1 MKHSKIAL
9 ASMMVTGFFVSASAA
24 TTPKP
29 TVVSLQC
36 DMTSPVKMV
45 NTCAPEVTLYV
56 AGSSALGGAISKV
69 VPGLFNTT
77 VTPMVTV
84 LDGGSNNG
92 FAKIVTNYNK
102 VSTVDQAANGVS
114 AFYGLD
120 KTTGKRTLI
129 VYNSM
134 NGSAAGVSQVM
145 ATTTNFKTINESEV
159 VSVGPSITTATVGLV
174 AKGSAVANSCV
185 AYDGTNSSVST
196 QTIAG
201 TTKTISTAANTVLCT
216 SAAPLKADMAISD
229 VDVPELVQLYTQ
241 AAATK
246 LTTIKRT
253 PLGMQ
258 GFAVAVN
265 NNFYNALQDA
275 QVSAG
280 LLDSTCNSGTAR
292 VLTEACQPNITR
304 AQYASLAS
312 VEGSI
317 GSAAGFIAGDTT
329 PLTFAR
335 RDQLSGTQATSN
347 IFFLS
352 NSCNVLDAASKVNT
366 RGGALTPLHDGNI
379 GSAPSKA
386 GLIIHMNAQTG
397 NVEDDLKSTTGYAI
411 GTIALS
417 KAVGQ
422 TAYKFV
428 KLDGVSPNYKGS
440 VAIADAASSRAK
452 MLDGTWPMQ
461 VVSYAV
467 TPATYAATDAP
478 KQVLSDALISALKT
492 GSTANNL
499 NAIGYFFGDAD
510 KVTKVSRLNGNNCS
524 PLIVQPPVNASAS
537 K

>member
-1 MKHSKIAL
+1 M
-9 ASMMVTGFFVSASAA
+9 
-24 TTPKP
+24 TTP
-29 TVVSLQC
+29 LR
-36 DMTSPVKMV
+36 MV
-45 NTCAPEVTLYV
+45 NTCAPQVTLYV

-69 VPGLFNTT
+69 VPSLFDTS
-77 VTPMVTV
+77 VTPMVTI
-84 LDGGSNNG
+84 LDGGSKNG
-92 FAKIVTNYNK
+92 FAKTVANYNN
-102 VSTVDQAANGVS
+102 VTGVDTAANGVS

-134 NGSAAGVSQVM
+134 NGSAAGVSQLM
-145 ATTTNFKTINESEV
+145 ATTANFKTIQESEV
-159 VSVGPSITTATVGLV
+159 VSVGPSITTVTSGLL
-174 AKGSAVANSCV
+174 AKGSTVANSCV
-185 AYDGTNSSVST
+185 VYDGTDSSVPK
-196 QTIAG
+196 QTVAG
-201 TTKTISTAANTVLCT
+201 TTKTISFATNPNTVLCT

-229 VDVPELVQLYTQ
+229 VDVPELIQLYSQ
-241 AAATK
+241 ATGTK
-246 LTTIKRT
+246 LTAIKRI

-280 LLDSTCNSGTAR
+280 LLDTSCTSGTR
-292 VLTEACQPNITR
+292 VMSEACQPNITR

-317 GSAAGFIAGDTT
+317 GSAAGFIAGSTT
-329 PLTFAR
+329 PLTLAR

-366 RGGALTPLHDGNI
+366 RGGALTPLTDGNI

-386 GLIIHMNAQTG
+386 GLIIHMNVQTG
-397 NVEDDLKSTTGYAI
+397 NVEDDLKSSTGYAI

-417 KAVGQ
+417 KAVSQ
-422 TAYKFV
+422 SAYKFV

-440 VAIADAASSRAK
+440 VAMADAASSRAK

-478 KQVLSDALISALKT
+478 KQLLSDALISALKN
-492 GSTANNL
+492 GSTTNNL

-524 PLIVQPPVNASAS
+524 PLIVQPPVQASAP